1 MRKTWFFGLVAGAAL
16 ALPFTA
22 DAADSNV
29 PTLGQILGVSGIEL
43 SGYVDTTYTYLSG
56 SGQFTSGTDDRVFDY
71 HHNSFNLNAIDLGV
85 SYLPKSGFGAS
96 TELLFG
102 QDAQK
107 TVSYG
112 GPSPSANFDFLHA
125 YVQYAY
131 GKWTFMAGKMG
142 TLAGAEVIE
151 SPEDTNISRSIIF
164 GYAEPF
170 AHTGVRAS
178 YALNDKVTLTAGVNN
193 GFDKLK
199 DNNSQKT
206 GEAAISI
213 QPTQKLSLSAAS
225 YFGDSGD
232 RGGQF
237 RYLVD
242 FVGSYALTNRLSFV
256 VNYDYDHIENGV
268 SPGRNAVFDGVA
280 GYMNYR
286 IAPKWLASLRG
297 EYFNDP
303 GGAATG
309 VAQKWKEATL
319 SLGYMPIEHFEVR
332 GEGRYDWSNRRSFAE
347 TGGGS
352 RNHQYSLEF
361 EGIYKFGL

>member
-1 MRKTWFFGLVAGAAL
+1 MKKIWFISLVAGAAI
-16 ALPFTA
+16 ALPA
-22 DAADSNV
+22 VSNAADQKV
-29 PTLGQILGVSGIEL
+29 PTLGQILGVSGIDV
-43 SGYVDTTYTYLSG
+43 SGYVDSTYTYLSG

-71 HHNSFNLNAIDLGV
+71 RPNDFNLNAIDLGV
-85 SYLPKSGFGAS
+85 SYLPKEGFGAS

-107 TVSYG
+107 TVSAG
-112 GPSPSANFDFLHA
+112 GPSPNSNFDFLHA
-125 YVQYAY
+125 YVQYAK
-131 GKWTFMAGKMG
+131 GKWTFMAGKMA
-142 TLAGAEVIE
+142 TMAGAEVIE

-178 YALNDKVTLTAGVNN
+178 YALSDKVTLTAGVNN

-225 YFGDSGD
+225 YFGDSGN

-242 FVGSYALTNRLSFV
+242 FVGSYAATDKLSFV
-256 VNYDYDHIENGV
+256 VNYDYDHIKNGV
-268 SPGRNAVFDGVA
+268 APGNNAVYDGVA
-280 GYMNYR
+280 GYVNYQ
-286 IAPKWLASLRG
+286 ISPKWLASARG
-297 EYFNDP
+297 EYFDDSD
-303 GGAATG
+303 GAATG

-319 SLGYMPIEHFEVR
+319 SLGYLPTEHFEVR
-332 GEGRYDWSNRRSFAE
+332 GEGRYDWSNKSSFGE
-347 TGGGS
+347 KNGGNKS
-352 RNHQYSLEF
+352 DQYSLEL
-361 EGIYKFGL
+361 EGIYKFGM